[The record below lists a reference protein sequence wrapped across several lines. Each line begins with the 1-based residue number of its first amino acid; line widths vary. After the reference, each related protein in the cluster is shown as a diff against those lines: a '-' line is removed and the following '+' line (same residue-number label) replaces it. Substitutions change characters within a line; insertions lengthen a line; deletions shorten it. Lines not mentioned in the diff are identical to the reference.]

1 MSIQG
6 VDILEIDIAIAAAEL
21 GSVDLRPEM
30 LFECFLAI
38 KDAVTLGAEAVP
50 CKGAVVLQNVIALAF
65 LSTVIAELDS
75 NRVPGSRRVLAIMST
90 FMRGEVSTSPSMFFQ
105 VGFVA
110 ISATTEAVEGEARVI
125 RHGVLRELQ

>member
-1 MSIQG
+1 

-21 GSVDLRPEM
+21 GSVDLRPDM

-75 NRVPGSRRVLAIMST
+75 NRILGSPLVFAITST
-90 FMRGEVSTSPSMFFQ
+90 SMRGEVSTSPSMFFQ

-110 ISATTEAVEGEARVI
+110 ISATTKAVEGEARI
-125 RHGVLRELQ
+125 TGHGVFRELQ